1 MTLRKANLI
10 STAAWN
16 RTAGRQEE
24 FLSFL
29 NAEEKSQKFI
39 PFLKR
44 VNVSLEQCESE
55 KDFRPKAFP
64 GHLKHTH

>member
-44 VNVSLEQCESE
+44 VNVSLEHNVNLKKTSGQ
-55 KDFRPKAFP
+55 KPFP
-64 GHLKHTH
+64 GI